1 MQTPNL
7 LLEQQSPKAIIA
19 GVDEAGRGA
28 LAGPVVAAAVIIQQN
43 HLITGIND
51 SKKLSRATRE
61 ILYSQIIHH
70 YDWAVGMV
78 SAAEID
84 QTNILIATKKA
95 CTLAIAN
102 LSIVADIVLI
112 DGNMK
117 FADTRYRSIING
129 DNLSISIAAASI
141 IAKVTRDH
149 LMFELDQ
156 QFPQYSWYRN
166 VGYGTKQ
173 HVNAIKLHGLSSY
186 HRESFKLKNRI

>member
-7 LLEQQSPKAIIA
+7 FLEQQWPKAIIA
-19 GVDEAGRGA
+19 GVDEAGRGS
-28 LAGPVVAAAVIIQQN
+28 LAGPVVAAAVIIQQD

-61 ILYSQIIHH
+61 SLYNQIIHH
-70 YDWAVGMV
+70 YSWAVGIV

-95 CTLAIAN
+95 CILAVAN
-102 LSIVADIVLI
+102 LSILADIVLI

-117 FADTRYRSIING
+117 FTDARYRSIING
-129 DNLSISIAAASI
+129 DNLSLSIAAASI

-156 QFPQYSWYRN
+156 QFPQYLWHRN

-173 HVNAIKLHGLSSY
+173 HINAIKQYGLSSY
-186 HRESFKLKNRI
+186 HRKSFKLKSGI